1 MESYSEPQQRT
12 IAAAL
17 ALFAKHGVG
26 GTSLQMIA
34 DEVGVTKAAIYH
46 QFKTRDAIA
55 IAVVKTELA
64 RLQLAVDAADDSPAG
79 RDRLLVALVDT
90 VVERRHGIGT
100 IMNDPLI
107 ERFLN
112 SDEQSLHMWTRLL
125 HAPAGRS
132 AHQGTTRTR
141 RDPVERDRGRWPRV
155 RGHRRRQDRAIEPV
169 VLRPRLPRPALTPR
183 FRATN
188 FGAKRQGGRFAPKF
202 VARNCR
208 YARQGRLPTHARR
221 RERRLLGLPPLT

>member
-1 MESYSEPQQRT
+1 MESYSEAQQRT

-64 RLQLAVDAADDSPAG
+64 RLQVAVDAADDSPAG

-90 VVERRHGIGT
+90 VVSRRHGIGT

-107 ERFLN
+107 EHFLN
-112 SDEQSLHMWTRLL
+112 SDEQWVVAFKRVGDKVHLIRKNVRYKSSPGPL
-125 HAPAGRS
+125 AAS
-132 AHQGTTRTR
+132 A
-141 RDPVERDRGRWPRV
+141 
-155 RGHRRRQDRAIEPV
+155 
-169 VLRPRLPRPALTPR
+169 LR
-183 FRATN
+183 FRA
-188 FGAKRQGGRFAPKF
+188 RIW
-202 VARNCR
+202 
-208 YARQGRLPTHARR
+208 
-221 RERRLLGLPPLT
+221 PPLSRMAM

>member
-1 MESYSEPQQRT
+1 MESYSEAQQRT

-64 RLQLAVDAADDSPAG
+64 RLQVAVDAADDSPAG

-90 VVERRHGIGT
+90 VVSRRHGIGT

-107 ERFLN
+107 EHFLN
-112 SDEQSLHMWTRLL
+112 SDEQSLRMWTRLYTL
-125 HAPAGRS
+125 LLGGRL
-132 AHQGTTRTR
+132 TK
-141 RDPVERDRGRWPRV
+141 ERRV
-155 RGHRRRQDRAIEPV
+155 RAAILSNAIAAAGHA
-169 VLRPRLPRPALTPR
+169 
-183 FRATN
+183 
-188 FGAKRQGGRFAPKF
+188 F
-202 VARNCR
+202 VATVDDKTVRENLLSF
-208 YARQGRLPTHARR
+208 GRAY
-221 RERRLLGLPPLT
+221 LGLD